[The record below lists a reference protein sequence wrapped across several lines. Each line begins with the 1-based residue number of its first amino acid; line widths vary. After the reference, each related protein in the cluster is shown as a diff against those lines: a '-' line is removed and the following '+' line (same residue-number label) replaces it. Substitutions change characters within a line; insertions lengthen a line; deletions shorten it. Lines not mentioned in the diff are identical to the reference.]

1 MSDLNSVSV
10 TGRLAKP
17 AELKYLQSGTA
28 VWTARIANG
37 YGFGD
42 NKGTNWL
49 NVQVFG
55 KRAESLGKLNLD
67 KGAQI
72 AVTGELR
79 IREYGEGK
87 WSHDIAANDVHLIGG
102 RPDSSNGTPRS
113 NAPAPT
119 RRDPPPA
126 TNFDSEPFA
135 DEIPFIS
142 SRGTF

>member
-42 NKGTNWL
+42 NQGTNWL

-55 KRAESLGKLNLD
+55 KRAESLGNLNLD
-67 KGAQI
+67 KGAHI

-87 WSHDIAANDVHLIGG
+87 WSHDIAASDVHLIGG
-102 RPDSSNGTPRS
+102 KPDTGNGTPRS
-113 NAPAPT
+113 NAPKPQ
-119 RRDPPPA
+119 RRETQKGPQ
-126 TNFDSEPFA
+126 FDDVPLDDDIPFA
-135 DEIPFIS
+135 S
-142 SRGTF
+142 NRGRF

>member
-1 MSDLNSVSV
+1 MSDLNSVSI

-28 VWTARIANG
+28 VWTARCAVG

-55 KRAESLGKLNLD
+55 KRAESLGKLELD

-79 IREYGEGK
+79 IREYSEGK
-87 WSHDIAANDVHLIGG
+87 WSHDIAAQDVHLIGG
-102 RPDSSNGTPRS
+102 KSGQPAQRRE
-113 NAPAPT
+113 PAPHKPEPVG
-119 RRDPPPA
+119 DGAP
-126 TNFDSEPFA
+126 FD
-135 DEIPFIS
+135 DDIPF
-142 SRGTF
+142 